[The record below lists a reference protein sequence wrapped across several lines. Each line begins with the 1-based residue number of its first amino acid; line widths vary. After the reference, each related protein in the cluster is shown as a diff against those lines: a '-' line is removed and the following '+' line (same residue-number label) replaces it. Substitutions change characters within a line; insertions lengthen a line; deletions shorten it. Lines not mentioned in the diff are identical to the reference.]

1 MQSFKHQQDFIG
13 TFAQHKVAADLLM
26 IVMLLAGV
34 WALNQLNVQFFPN
47 FELDMITVRVVW
59 RGATSED
66 VQKSI
71 TQPVEQ
77 ALRSLDNVRKMTST
91 SANGV
96 SNVTLEYEED
106 SDMGIALDQVKE
118 EISLLRNLPQES
130 EKPEISRAV
139 RYDSIARLLI
149 TGPED
154 LNELR
159 HLVRRIEHELLERGI
174 NKIDISGL
182 PEEEISIQIPTARLE
197 ELGLTIAQIG
207 QKVRDYSKDIP
218 AGTIGRNETTKQ
230 LRSLEQ
236 RYTELAFAEIPL
248 IADQSGRLLKL
259 ADIAVIKRKPRDG
272 QIRITYQGKPA
283 VELGL
288 KRAENNDALEAAKI
302 LQTWLAEAT
311 PTLPSTVKLHVYD
324 EAWQFIEDRISLLLT
339 NGVQGLILVVVTLF
353 LFLNIWVA
361 LWVAAGIPTSLM
373 GMLVALYMVG
383 GSINMISLF
392 AMIMAL
398 GIIVDDA
405 IVVGEDAFTHFQKG
419 EQSLLAAEGGAQR
432 MLAPVLS
439 ATLTT
444 IAAFVPLMSISG
456 RMGNIL
462 FDIPLIMICVL
473 TASTIECFLVL
484 PGHLRHTFHKMRGVK
499 PSALRSKLERGFNH
513 FRDHHFRSLVTTMID
528 YRWVVTS
535 GMITMFILAVGLLA
549 GGRLGFTLFPTPE
562 GNLVIANV
570 NFVAGTSP
578 QQVDKF
584 LNHIEKTMQETDKEL
599 GGNVIKTAVA
609 LHGVSTRAIGFSR
622 GDQFGS
628 LLVELT
634 SPESRKVRNTRFI
647 QAWRDKIQYPAGLE
661 NLTLSERRSGPPS
674 QDIEIRLIGDDP
686 YQIKAAALELAE
698 VVKAQP
704 GVSAVE
710 DDMPYGQEQWIYK
723 LTPQGQA
730 LGLTVESVGSQ
741 LRAAFD
747 GYLAQIFQD
756 GDDEVEVRVSLADEE
771 RYQLDALN
779 HFTLR
784 LPSGESVPFNSVVYI
799 ENQRGFEAVRH
810 VQGRLSVQVLGDV
823 DSTLTTSN
831 EVLTHLE
838 KHFLPELITRY
849 DLEYS
854 LEGRAADQVEILDNM
869 RRGILVALALVYII
883 LAWQFAS
890 YGWPLVVMSIIP
902 FGLVGALTGHWLM
915 GLDLTIL
922 SLFGFFGLS
931 GIVVNDSIVLITFY
945 QELRAEGMPIRE
957 ALIEASCQR
966 LRAVLMTS
974 LTTIFGLAPLLL
986 ETSLQAQFLIPMA
999 TSIAFGLMFSTVLVL
1014 SAIPSLLAIYERVRQ
1029 PKEDWLGTVA
1039 LTEKTV

>member
-1 MQSFKHQQDFIG
+1 MQPFEHQQNLIG
-13 TFAQHKVAADLLM
+13 TFTEHKVAANLLM
-26 IVMLLAGV
+26 FTMLLAGM
-34 WALNQLNVQFFPN
+34 WALSQLNTQFFPN

-59 RGATSED
+59 RGATAED

-71 TQPVEQ
+71 TRPIEQ
-77 ALRSLDNVRKMTST
+77 ALRTLDNIRKMTST

-96 SNVTLEYEED
+96 SNVTLEYEEG
-106 SDMGIALDQVKE
+106 SDMGTALDQVKE

-130 EKPEISRAV
+130 EKPEISRAI
-139 RYDSIARLLI
+139 RYDLIARLLV

-154 LNELR
+154 LSELR
-159 HLVRRIEHELLERGI
+159 HLVRRIEQELLERGI

-182 PEEEISIQIPTARLE
+182 PKEEISIQIPTARLE

-207 QKVRDYSKDIP
+207 KKVKDYSQDIP
-218 AGTIGRNETTKQ
+218 AGTIGRNETAKQ

-236 RYTELAFAEIPL
+236 RYTAIAFTEIPL

-259 ADIAVIKRKPRDG
+259 ADVATIERKSRDG
-272 QIRITYQGKPA
+272 EIRITYQGKPA

-288 KRAENNDALEAAKI
+288 KRAESRDALESAKI
-302 LQTWLAEAT
+302 LQTWLAETAST
-311 PTLPSTVKLHVYD
+311 FPSTVKLYVYD
-324 EAWQFIEDRISLLLT
+324 EAWQLIEDRISLLLV
-339 NGVQGLILVVVTLF
+339 NGVQGLILVVGTLF
-353 LFLNIWVA
+353 LFLNIRVA
-361 LWVAAGIPTSLM
+361 LWVAAGIPISLM
-373 GMLVALYMVG
+373 GMLVVLYMLG

-398 GIIVDDA
+398 GVIVDDA
-405 IVVGEDAFTHFQKG
+405 IVVGEEAFTHFQQG
-419 EQSLLAAEGGAQR
+419 ERSLLAAEGGAQR

-444 IAAFVPLMSISG
+444 VAAFVPLMSISG

-462 FDIPLIMICVL
+462 FDIPLVMICVL
-473 TASTIECFLVL
+473 TASTVECFFVL
-484 PGHLRHTFHKMRGVK
+484 PAHLRHTFHKMHDIK
-499 PSALRSKLERGFNH
+499 PWALRSKLDGGFNY
-513 FRDHHFRSLVTTMID
+513 FRDHHFRTLVTTMID
-528 YRWVVTS
+528 YRWVVIS
-535 GMITMFILAVGLLA
+535 GMITMLALSIGLLV

-562 GNLVIANV
+562 GNLVVANA
-570 NFVAGTSP
+570 NFVAGTST

-584 LNHIEKTMQETDKEL
+584 LSHLEETLQETDKEL
-599 GGNVIKTAVA
+599 GGVIRTAVA
-609 LHGVSTRAIGFSR
+609 FHGASARVTGLSR

-634 SPESRKVRNTRFI
+634 SPESRTVRNTQFV
-647 QAWRDKIQYPAGLE
+647 QAWQAKIRHPAGLE

-674 QDIEIRLIGDDP
+674 QDIEIRLIGDNLD
-686 YQIKAAALELAE
+686 QMKAAAIELAE
-698 VVKAQP
+698 AVRTQP

-747 GYLAQIFQD
+747 GHLAQIFQD
-756 GDDEVEVRVSLADEE
+756 GDDEVEVRVSLIDKE

-784 LPSGESVPFNSVVYI
+784 LPSGESVPFHSVVYI
-799 ENQRGFEAVRH
+799 ENQQGFEAVRH
-810 VQGRLSVQVLGDV
+810 IQGRLSVQVLGDV
-823 DSTLTTSN
+823 DSTVTTSN
-831 EVLTHLE
+831 EVLAHLE
-838 KHFLPELITRY
+838 KNFLPELMTRY
-849 DLEYS
+849 DLKYS
-854 LEGRAADQVEILDNM
+854 LEGRAADQTETLGNM
-869 RRGILVALALVYII
+869 RRGILVGLTLIYII

-890 YGWPLVVMSIIP
+890 YGWPLIVMGIIP
-902 FGLVGALTGHWLM
+902 FALVGALAGHWVM

-931 GIVVNDSIVLITFY
+931 GIAINDSIVLITAY
-945 QELRAEGMPIRE
+945 RELREGGMFIRE
-957 ALIEASCQR
+957 ALIEASCRR
-966 LRAVLMTS
+966 LRAVLLTS
-974 LTTIFGLAPLLL
+974 LTTICGLAPLLL

-999 TSIAFGLMFSTVLVL
+999 TSIAFGLLFSTVLVL
-1014 SAIPSLLAIYERVRQ
+1014 LAVPSLLAVYERIRQ
-1029 PKEDWLGTVA
+1029 PEKDWLGTII
-1039 LTEKTV
+1039 LEKVLA